1 MAALRL
7 PAELWDHV
15 LLQLDPDQLQHTALS
30 LSRALGHRIAVSRAV
45 WWRHLVVTREG
56 QAWQCIDALKKEP
69 EGTKEAVQSLEV
81 QVWRDDPQLLVNLAI
96 QLPAVCSVALTVGPL
111 AAPEHIEDLLDPVA
125 VKRNRSGRFKQLEQ
139 LALRFNPY
147 CAERSY
153 YTFLAGA
160 YFDVAPL
167 SLARMQSDDLPKLRR
182 LSFVQDL
189 PPTHGTVKKETPA
202 FGLHEVQ
209 EGLAGLSVLQDA
221 QAEPEPEPE
230 PEPVAAVQVA
240 GKYVGRKRKGDKM
253 DFAQPIVFFQLACL
267 TRLALSPVGAQLT
280 HLTFRL
286 PRRNLLSAL
295 TEMPPSSSTGFALP
309 APFPAL
315 RHLDLSTTHV
325 ADDLRVPIMLK
336 MYTKLETL
344 VLDRCEGLVSRDAVE
359 EPTALATLRWL
370 GKCCGGIGLARADD
384 IVRSW
389 RRVVKDRPTD
399 APSLPPTSTAD
410 LVAPVRDVLVLP
422 PPCTLRSLGL
432 GLHDRLPPRV
442 VKKWERAFRDGY
454 EDALDRAEER
464 AEEVK
469 ERWERWSRTGKL
481 EEATRRV
488 VVFRDALAGLEVP
501 PVAVPYHPPS
511 HPASEATS
519 REAPSP
525 EVDLDP
531 DPLFARFCHARGIS
545 PLSPLAPSAQVAALS
560 LAHVATYHECAAAFS
575 LCLTPDCS
583 NRPGVP
589 HLTLNPASGAGRE
602 DPHERRER
610 EKRVW
615 EQEWRDELNDE
626 SGWRRP
632 AKEHKDECAH
642 LVGRE
647 AWRVGSA
654 SSRAV

>member
-1 MAALRL
+1 MALRL

-15 LLQLDPDQLQHTALS
+15 LVQLDPDELQHAALS
-30 LSRALGHRIAVSRAV
+30 LARALGHRVAISRAV
-45 WWRHLVVTREG
+45 WWRHLRVTRDG
-56 QAWQCIDALKKEP
+56 QAWQCIAALRHEP
-69 EGTKEAVQSLEV
+69 AATSEAVQSLQV
-81 QVWRDDPQLLVNLAI
+81 QVWRDDPQMLVNLAL
-96 QLPAVCSVALTVGPL
+96 QLPAVRSIALTVGPV
-111 AAPEHIEDLLDPVA
+111 AAPEHIEELLDPVA
-125 VKRNRSGRFKQLEQ
+125 LRRNRTGRFKQLGQ

-167 SLARMQSDDLPKLRR
+167 SLARMHPDDLPELRR

-202 FGLHEVQ
+202 FGLHELQ
-209 EGLAGLSVLQDA
+209 EGLAGLELQDGA
-221 QAEPEPEPE
+221 APPEPD
-230 PEPVAAVQVA
+230 PEPVAAVHVA

-286 PRRNLLSAL
+286 PRRNLLTAL
-295 TEMPPSSSTGFALP
+295 TEMPPSSTSFAL
-309 APFPAL
+309 ATPFPAL
-315 RHLDLSTTHV
+315 QHLDLSTTHV
-325 ADDLRVPIMLK
+325 ADDLRVPILLK
-336 MYTKLETL
+336 LYTKLETL
-344 VLDRCEGLVSRDAVE
+344 VLDRCEGLVSRDAIE

-370 GKCCGGIGLARADD
+370 GKCCGGVGLARADD
-384 IVRSW
+384 MARTW
-389 RRVVKDRPTD
+389 RRVVKERPAD
-399 APSLPPTSTAD
+399 APSLPATSTAD
-410 LVAPVRDVLVLP
+410 VVPPVRDVLVLP

-454 EDALDRAEER
+454 DDALDRVEER
-464 AEEVK
+464 ADEVK
-469 ERWERWSRTGKL
+469 ERWGRWSRTGKL

-488 VVFRDALAGLEVP
+488 VVFRDALAALQLP
-501 PVAVPYHPPS
+501 PAAVPFDS
-511 HPASEATS
+511 SEADDG
-519 REAPSP
+519 E
-525 EVDLDP
+525 LDQ
-531 DPLFARFCHARGIS
+531 DPLFARFCRARGLL
-545 PLSPLAPSAQVAALS
+545 PLSPLAPSAQVASLS
-560 LAHVATYHECAAAFS
+560 LAHTASYHARATEFS
-575 LCLTPDCS
+575 LCLVPDCS

-615 EQEWRDELNDE
+615 EQERTDELGSCDKA
-626 SGWRRP
+626 GWRRP
-632 AKEHKDECAH
+632 VGEHKERCAH

-647 AWRVGSA
+647 AWRVG
-654 SSRAV
+654 RQ

>member
-15 LLQLDPDQLQHTALS
+15 LLQLDPDDLQHTTLNLA
-30 LSRALGHRIAVSRAV
+30 RALGHRVAISRAV
-45 WWRHLVVTREG
+45 WWRHLRVTREG
-56 QAWQCIDALKKEP
+56 QAWQCIAALRKEDK
-69 EGTKEAVQSLEV
+69 GTSNAVESLQV
-81 QVWRDDPQLLVNLAI
+81 QVWRDDPQMLVNLAL
-96 QLPAVCSVALTVGPL
+96 QLPAVRSINLTVGPV
-111 AAPEHIEDLLDPVA
+111 AAPEHIEELLDPVA
-125 VKRNRSGRFKQLEQ
+125 LRRNQSGRFKQLEQ
-139 LALRFNPY
+139 LAFRFNPY

-167 SLARMQSDDLPKLRR
+167 SLARMHTDDLPRLRR

-202 FGLHEVQ
+202 FGLHQVQ
-209 EGLAGLSVLQDA
+209 DGLAGLQVGDGEGTAAPQGAEAELKPDV
-221 QAEPEPEPE
+221 EPEV
-230 PEPVAAVQVA
+230 VAAPVHVA
-240 GKYVGRKRKGDKM
+240 GKYVGRKKKGDKM

-267 TRLALSPVGAQLT
+267 TRLALSPIGSQLT

-286 PRRNLLSAL
+286 PRRNLLTAL
-295 TEMPPSSSTGFALP
+295 TEMPSSSSFALP
-309 APFPAL
+309 TPFPSL
-315 RHLDLSTTHV
+315 RHLDLSTTHI
-325 ADDLRVPIMLK
+325 ADDLRVSNMLK
-336 MYTKLETL
+336 LYTKLETL
-344 VLDRCEGLVSRDAVE
+344 VLDRCEGLISRDAVE

-370 GKCCGGIGLARADD
+370 GKCCGGVGLARADD
-384 IVRSW
+384 IVRIW

-399 APSLPPTSTAD
+399 APSLPPTSTGD
-410 LVAPVRDVLVLP
+410 VIPPVRDVLVLP

-432 GLHDRLPPRV
+432 GLHDRLSPRV
-442 VKKWERAFRDGY
+442 IKKWERAFRDGY

-464 AEEVK
+464 AEEVR

-488 VVFRDALAGLEVP
+488 VVFRDALGELEIP
-501 PVAVPYHPPS
+501 PAAMPF
-511 HPASEATS
+511 SETG
-519 REAPSP
+519 PSP
-525 EVDLDP
+525 TETTEPVEDLDP
-531 DPLFARFCHARGIS
+531 DPLFARFCHARGLH
-545 PLSPLAPSAQVAALS
+545 PLSPFASPAQVASLS
-560 LAHVATYHECAAAFS
+560 LAHTSAYHERFSSFS

-602 DPHERRER
+602 DPQERRGR

-615 EQEWRDELNDE
+615 EQEGRDETGAAG
-626 SGWRRP
+626 GWRRP
-632 AKEHKDECAH
+632 AEEHKEGCAH

-647 AWRVGSA
+647 AWRLD
-654 SSRAV
+654 AVPR

>member
-1 MAALRL
+1 M
-7 PAELWDHV
+7 
-15 LLQLDPDQLQHTALS
+15 
-30 LSRALGHRIAVSRAV
+30 
-45 WWRHLVVTREG
+45 
-56 QAWQCIDALKKEP
+56 
-69 EGTKEAVQSLEV
+69 
-81 QVWRDDPQLLVNLAI
+81 
-96 QLPAVCSVALTVGPL
+96 
-111 AAPEHIEDLLDPVA
+111 
-125 VKRNRSGRFKQLEQ
+125 
-139 LALRFNPY
+139 
-147 CAERSY
+147 
-153 YTFLAGA
+153 
-160 YFDVAPL
+160 
-167 SLARMQSDDLPKLRR
+167 
-182 LSFVQDL
+182 
-189 PPTHGTVKKETPA
+189 
-202 FGLHEVQ
+202 
-209 EGLAGLSVLQDA
+209 
-221 QAEPEPEPE
+221 
-230 PEPVAAVQVA
+230 
-240 GKYVGRKRKGDKM
+240 
-253 DFAQPIVFFQLACL
+253 
-267 TRLALSPVGAQLT
+267 
-280 HLTFRL
+280 
-286 PRRNLLSAL
+286 
-295 TEMPPSSSTGFALP
+295 
-309 APFPAL
+309 
-315 RHLDLSTTHV
+315 
-325 ADDLRVPIMLK
+325 
-336 MYTKLETL
+336 
-344 VLDRCEGLVSRDAVE
+344 
-359 EPTALATLRWL
+359 
-370 GKCCGGIGLARADD
+370 
-384 IVRSW
+384 
-389 RRVVKDRPTD
+389 KDRPTD